1 MSHYSDRHYIAS
13 DDYDKFYY
21 DMLFKKGDKI
31 LDIACST
38 GNFIAQEPK
47 NIIGIDADE
56 DSIKIARKRGFNA
69 IVHDAT
75 KNLPFKDNS
84 IENVHC
90 RHLLEHLEEPLPFMK
105 EIFRCLKKS
114 GRLVLLTDKMTE
126 RFWDDYTHKKPFTKR
141 SLEQLAYDAGFRK
154 YEIYEFPSQGVFGLG
169 FLHRRKLLSSVSARK
184 IYNLFGKFFGAHSL
198 LLDSVKS

>member
-21 DMLFKKGDKI
+21 DMLFKKGDRI

-38 GNFIAQEPK
+38 GNFIAQDPK

-56 DSIKIARKRGFNA
+56 DSIKIARKRELNA
-69 IVHDAT
+69 NVRDAT
-75 KNLPFKDNS
+75 KKLPFKDSS
-84 IENVHC
+84 IKNVHC

-126 RFWDDYTHKKPFTKR
+126 QFWDDYTHKKPFTKR

-154 YEIYEFPSQGVFGLG
+154 YKIYEFPSQGVIGLG
-169 FLHRRKLLSSVSARK
+169 FLYKHKLVSSKSAHKIYKLYGKLLGTHSIMLDARK
-184 IYNLFGKFFGAHSL
+184 
-198 LLDSVKS
+198 